1 MSEATT
7 PKLLAI
13 GKFLLKHGVLS
24 GGVGAGTL
32 VDHTDSDAASAQE
45 FVNDLEAL
53 GPTFIKL
60 GQLLSTRSD
69 LIPPHYIDSL
79 RRLQDAVDPV
89 PIEDIKTTIEEE
101 LGADLRHMFAE
112 FEEDP
117 QASGSLA
124 QVHRATLRDGTP
136 VAVKVQRPGI
146 KRRIYG
152 DISALKKVV
161 GAAER
166 VPAASVFNP
175 SDTLD
180 QFRRSISGELDFL
193 REAHSL
199 IEFQDL
205 MDDFDLISVPKPYL
219 DYTTSRVLTM
229 DYVDG
234 KSILDLGDL
243 GRLDVAGEALADQLI
258 NAYLRQVFVEGF
270 VHADPHPGNLLI
282 TDDGRLNI
290 IDLGMTTPIEPAVRR
305 SMLALV
311 LASVSGDSARAGRLL
326 EDLGEKQETY
336 DKERFRD
343 ALSALIGEYLHAP
356 PGMKKPGRLLL
367 QVVGESAACGLSA
380 TGPAL
385 SPRPNAAQSRLG
397 ERSACPRPR
406 CEHDRG
412 APCARTDGAPQ
423 WGVDLPRDHLPDD
436 ARHRSTCRGTARAGG
451 PLDRSTGEWRIPP
464 GGRRGRRTRV
474 AANLAWRRQ
483 PADVRNCRRRIDRW
497 LGSIGPG
504 RHQLQ
509 AVRLSRTLGHL
520 LSGWRVEWHRPFG
533 HDLAGTQLNANE
545 TVRFASS
552 PIG

>member
-13 GKFLLKHGVLS
+13 GRFLLKHGVLS

-32 VDHTDSDAASAQE
+32 VDHADSDTASAQE

-69 LIPPHYIDSL
+69 LIPPHYIDPL

-101 LGADLRHMFAE
+101 LGADLRHLFAE

-146 KRRIYG
+146 KRRIYE
-152 DISALKKVV
+152 DISALEKVV

-180 QFRRSISGELDFL
+180 QFRRSITGELDFL

-243 GRLDVAGEALADQLI
+243 GRLEMAGEALADQLI
-258 NAYLRQVFVEGF
+258 SAYLRQVFVEGF

-282 TDDGRLNI
+282 TADGRLNI
-290 IDLGMTTPIEPAVRR
+290 IDLGMTTPIEPSVRR

-326 EDLGEKQETY
+326 EDLGERQENY

-356 PGMKKPGRLLL
+356 PGAKKPGRLLL
-367 QVVGESAACGLSA
+367 QVTGESAACGLAPPVQLSVLGRTLLSLDWVSEALAPDLDVNMIVERHALELMERHSGESISPETIFQTMLDTGRLAEELPERVDRLTEALANGEFRLKVDAVDERGWQQTLHGAANRLTFGIVVAALIVGSA
-380 TGPAL
+380 LLVRVDTNFKLFGYPGLSAIFFLVGAL
-385 SPRPNAAQSRLG
+385 SGIALLITIWR
-397 ERSACPRPR
+397 ER
-406 CEHDRG
+406 
-412 APCARTDGAPQ
+412 
-423 WGVDLPRDHLPDD
+423 
-436 ARHRSTCRGTARAGG
+436 
-451 PLDRSTGEWRIPP
+451 
-464 GGRRGRRTRV
+464 
-474 AANLAWRRQ
+474 N
-483 PADVRNCRRRIDRW
+483 
-497 LGSIGPG
+497 
-504 RHQLQ
+504 
-509 AVRLSRTLGHL
+509 
-520 LSGWRVEWHRPFG
+520 
-533 HDLAGTQLNANE
+533 
-545 TVRFASS
+545 
-552 PIG
+552 